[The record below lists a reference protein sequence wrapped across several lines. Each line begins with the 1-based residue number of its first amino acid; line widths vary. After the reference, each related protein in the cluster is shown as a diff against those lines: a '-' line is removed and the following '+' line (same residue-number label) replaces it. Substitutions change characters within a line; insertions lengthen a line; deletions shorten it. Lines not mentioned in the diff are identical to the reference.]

1 MTDDDFDKPT
11 AGPLRWLQQPLVQR
25 QDMQPQEQARTPDDV
40 DGDGDGD
47 RDRDCNGNGNGDG
60 DGNEAAPEQARVPHA
75 GALAQARTQSG
86 FDSDDSG
93 PEQANDAG
101 YEHDASRDLA
111 AEAMAAPPV
120 RWLRVRHETSYRYD
134 SDVEGALHLA
144 HLRPRDTATQQ
155 VRVWSLVVSPHP
167 DAGVDLASGIRETVD
182 PWGNARQV
190 FAHSQVHDQL
200 DVVSAFEAGVS
211 AQALPEPG
219 SSHPWRELAR
229 DLRLHAG
236 ARVHDAGAGA
246 AAERSAFEADEF
258 ALSSALAP
266 RAKALADWAR
276 PAAEAHV
283 GVVELA
289 LALMHQVHAEFEYLP
304 QSTSVTT
311 GALEALA
318 LRHGVCQDFAHV
330 LIGACRSLGLAA
342 RYVSGYLLTQPP
354 PGKPRLV
361 GADASHAWAAVWCPP
376 HGWLAL
382 DPTND
387 VVVGQDHVT
396 LAWGRDYADVA
407 PLRGVIRGGSGNA
420 PQVAVT
426 VEPL

>member
-1 MTDDDFDKPT
+1 MTDFFDPP
-11 AGPLRWLQQPLVQR
+11 ASGPMRWLPQQLVQS
-25 QDMQPQEQARTPDDV
+25 QDAQLQEQA
-40 DGDGDGD
+40 
-47 RDRDCNGNGNGDG
+47 
-60 DGNEAAPEQARVPHA
+60 
-75 GALAQARTQSG
+75 QSQSQSQSQSQG
-86 FDSDDSG
+86 GGSDDDDIEPRIAADDS
-93 PEQANDAG
+93 
-101 YEHDASRDLA
+101 YEHDAERDLD
-111 AEAMAAPPV
+111 AEAMAAPAV

-134 SDVEGALHLA
+134 SEVEGAHHLA

-155 VRVWSLVVSPHP
+155 IRAWSLVVSPHP
-167 DAGVDLASGIRETVD
+167 DAGVELASGIRETVD

-190 FAHSQVHDQL
+190 FAHSQVHDEL
-200 DVVSAFEAGVS
+200 DVTSAFEAGIS
-211 AQALPEPG
+211 APVPPPTGTSQ
-219 SSHPWRELAR
+219 PWREVAR

-236 ARVHDAGAGA
+236 ASVHGVHAGA
-246 AAERSAFEADEF
+246 AQDDRRAERAAFEAAEF
-258 ALSSALAP
+258 ALDSSLAP
-266 RAKALADWAR
+266 RAPELAEFALADAV
-276 PAAEAHV
+276 AHE
-283 GVVELA
+283 GIVELA
-289 LALMHQVHAEFEYLP
+289 LALMHRIHEEFEYLP

-311 GALEALA
+311 GALEALS

-376 HGWLAL
+376 YGWLAL

-387 VVVGQDHVT
+387 VLVGQDHVT

-420 PQVAVT
+420 PRVGVT
-426 VEPL
+426 VEPI

>member
-1 MTDDDFDKPT
+1 MTDDFGKP
-11 AGPLRWLQQPLVQR
+11 ASGPLRWLQQPLVQS
-25 QDMQPQEQARTPDDV
+25 QDAQPQEQARAPDDGADPAPDPARPAK
-40 DGDGDGD
+40 DGRDAGLAPPGD
-47 RDRDCNGNGNGDG
+47 
-60 DGNEAAPEQARVPHA
+60 
-75 GALAQARTQSG
+75 
-86 FDSDDSG
+86 FDNDDSAPIAADVG
-93 PEQANDAG
+93 DEPGAT
-101 YEHDASRDLA
+101 HDLA
-111 AEAMAAPPV
+111 AETLAAPPV

-134 SDVEGALHLA
+134 SEVEGAHHLA

-155 VRVWSLVVSPHP
+155 VRMWSLVVSPHP
-167 DAGVDLASGIRETVD
+167 DAGVELASGIRETVD

-211 AQALPEPG
+211 VQLLPEAG
-219 SSHPWRELAR
+219 SSRPWREVAR

-236 ARVHDAGAGA
+236 ARVHDADAGA
-246 AAERSAFEADEF
+246 AAERSTFEAAEF

-276 PAAEAHV
+276 PASQAHA

-311 GALEALA
+311 GALEALS

-387 VVVGQDHVT
+387 VIVGQDHVT

>member
-1 MTDDDFDKPT
+1 MTDDFDKP
-11 AGPLRWLQQPLVQR
+11 ACGPLRWLQQPVVQS
-25 QDMQPQEQARTPDDV
+25 QDAQPQEQARAPDAAADPAPEPALPAK
-40 DGDGDGD
+40 DD
-47 RDRDCNGNGNGDG
+47 RDGGL
-60 DGNEAAPEQARVPHA
+60 AP
-75 GALAQARTQSG
+75 
-86 FDSDDSG
+86 
-93 PEQANDAG
+93 
-101 YEHDASRDLA
+101 SRDFDDDDPAPIATDVGDKPGAAQDPA
-111 AEAMAAPPV
+111 AETLAAPPV

-155 VRVWSLVVSPHP
+155 VRVWSLTVSPHP
-167 DAGVDLASGIRETVD
+167 DAGVELASGIRETVD

-211 AQALPEPG
+211 AQVLPEAG
-219 SSHPWRELAR
+219 SSRAWREVAR

-236 ARVHDAGAGA
+236 ARVHDADASA
-246 AAERSAFEADEF
+246 AAERSTFEAAEF

-276 PAAEAHV
+276 PAAQAHA

-311 GALEALA
+311 GALEALS

>member
-1 MTDDDFDKPT
+1 MPKDLDAPT
-11 AGPLRWLQQPLVQR
+11 TGPLRWLPQPLVQS
-25 QDMQPQEQARTPDDV
+25 QDAQPQEQARVPDDI
-40 DGDGDGD
+40 
-47 RDRDCNGNGNGDG
+47 
-60 DGNEAAPEQARVPHA
+60 
-75 GALAQARTQSG
+75 
-86 FDSDDSG
+86 DSDDIE
-93 PEQANDAG
+93 PPNARDPA
-101 YEHDASRDLA
+101 YDHDAERDFA
-111 AEAMAAPPV
+111 AESMAAPPV
-120 RWLRVRHETSYRYD
+120 RWLRVRHETRYRYD

-155 VRVWSLVVSPHP
+155 IRAWSLAVWPHP
-167 DAGVDLASGIRETVD
+167 DAGVELASGIRETVD
-182 PWGNARQV
+182 PWGNARQI

-211 AQALPEPG
+211 AQALPAPG
-219 SSHPWRELAR
+219 SSRAWREVAR

-236 ARVHDAGAGA
+236 ASAHAAGATPEQRQSEHA
-246 AAERSAFEADEF
+246 VFEAAEF
-258 ALSSALAP
+258 ALDSALAP
-266 RAKALADWAR
+266 RAQALADWAR
-276 PAAEAHV
+276 PAADANT
-283 GVVELA
+283 GIVELA

-354 PGKPRLV
+354 PGRPRLV

-420 PQVAVT
+420 PSVAVT

>member
-1 MTDDDFDKPT
+1 M
-11 AGPLRWLQQPLVQR
+11 
-25 QDMQPQEQARTPDDV
+25 
-40 DGDGDGD
+40 
-47 RDRDCNGNGNGDG
+47 NGD
-60 DGNEAAPEQARVPHA
+60 V
-75 GALAQARTQSG
+75 
-86 FDSDDSG
+86 DSDDIEPATASDIAVERDTG
-93 PEQANDAG
+93 PDP
-101 YEHDASRDLA
+101 A
-111 AEAMAAPPV
+111 AQPPV

-134 SDVEGALHLA
+134 SEVEGALHLA

-155 VRVWSLVVSPHP
+155 VRAWSLDVTPHP
-167 DAGVDLASGIRETVD
+167 DAGVDLASGIRETTD

-200 DVVSAFEAGVS
+200 DVVSSFEAGVG
-211 AQALPEPG
+211 AQALPAPG
-219 SSHPWRELAR
+219 SSLPWREVAR

-236 ARVHDAGAGA
+236 ASAHA
-246 AAERSAFEADEF
+246 ASATQEQRRAERDVSEAAEF
-258 ALSSALAP
+258 ALDSTLAP
-266 RAKALADWAR
+266 RAPALADWAR
-276 PAAEAHV
+276 AAA
-283 GVVELA
+283 GANAGIVELA
-289 LALMHQVHAEFEYLP
+289 LALMHQVHADFEYLP
-304 QSTSVTT
+304 QSTCVTT

-420 PQVAVT
+420 PRVAVT

>member
-1 MTDDDFDKPT
+1 MSDDFDAPT
-11 AGPLRWLQQPLVQR
+11 RGPLRWQPQRLVQS
-25 QDMQPQEQARTPDDV
+25 QDAQPQEQARTPPDDI
-40 DGDGDGD
+40 
-47 RDRDCNGNGNGDG
+47 
-60 DGNEAAPEQARVPHA
+60 
-75 GALAQARTQSG
+75 
-86 FDSDDSG
+86 DSDDIAPG
-93 PEQANDAG
+93 PDSG
-101 YEHDASRDLA
+101 YEHGTAPDAA
-111 AEAMAAPPV
+111 AETMAAPPV

-155 VRVWSLVVSPHP
+155 IRMWSLVVSPHP
-167 DAGVDLASGIRETVD
+167 DAGVDLASGIRETID
-182 PWGNARQV
+182 PWGNARQI

-211 AQALPEPG
+211 AQRVPEPG
-219 SSHPWRELAR
+219 SSQPWRELAR

-236 ARVHDAGAGA
+236 ASAHATNAS
-246 AAERSAFEADEF
+246 AEQRKAEHAAFEAAEF
-258 ALSSALAP
+258 ALASALAP
-266 RAKALADWAR
+266 RAKPLADWAR
-276 PAAEAHV
+276 TASEAHT
-283 GVVELA
+283 GIVELA

-311 GALEALA
+311 GALEALS

-354 PGKPRLV
+354 PGRPRLV

-387 VVVGQDHVT
+387 VAVGQDHVT

-420 PQVAVT
+420 PRVAVT

>member
-1 MTDDDFDKPT
+1 MNDDFEAPLSWQ
-11 AGPLRWLQQPLVQR
+11 LRWQPQQMVQA
-25 QDMQPQEQARTPDDV
+25 QDGQSQEQAQSPDPSQ
-40 DGDGDGD
+40 
-47 RDRDCNGNGNGDG
+47 
-60 DGNEAAPEQARVPHA
+60 AP
-75 GALAQARTQSG
+75 AQSQTQSQG
-86 FDSDDSG
+86 FDSDD
-93 PEQANDAG
+93 PEPRTAADEA
-101 YEHDASRDLA
+101 YEHDADRDLA
-111 AEAMAAPPV
+111 AETMMAPAV
-120 RWLRVRHETSYRYD
+120 RWLRVRHQTSYRYD
-134 SDVEGALHLA
+134 SDVEGAHHLA

-155 VRVWSLVVSPHP
+155 IRGWSLVVSPHP
-167 DAGVDLASGIRETVD
+167 DAGVELASGIRETFD

-190 FAHSQVHDQL
+190 FAHSQVHDEL
-200 DVVSAFEAGVS
+200 DVTSAFEAGIS
-211 AQALPEPG
+211 APELPAPG
-219 SSHPWRELAR
+219 TSQPWREVAR

-236 ARVHDAGAGA
+236 ASAHGVSASESAD
-246 AAERSAFEADEF
+246 ERRSERAVFEAAEF
-258 ALSSALAP
+258 ALDSSLAP
-266 RAKALADWAR
+266 RAEALADWAR
-276 PAAEAHV
+276 PAAEAHS

-289 LALMHQVHAEFEYLP
+289 LALMHQIHDEFEYLP

-311 GALEALA
+311 GALEALS

-376 HGWLAL
+376 YGWLAL

-387 VVVGQDHVT
+387 VPVGQDHVT

-420 PQVAVT
+420 PRVGVT